1 MKKVNIRLITVLL
14 AVGFVLVACRKS
26 DATAGEPTPQDKPV
40 TAAAP
45 LAASPAASDVKNG
58 FDTKPPVGT
67 KAVCPVMKNEFA
79 VSDSTQF
86 SEYKGKFYVFCC
98 PGCKPQFD
106 ADPEKYL

>member
-1 MKKVNIRLITVLL
+1 
-14 AVGFVLVACRKS
+14 
-26 DATAGEPTPQDKPV
+26 
-40 TAAAP
+40 
-45 LAASPAASDVKNG
+45 
-58 FDTKPPVGT
+58 
-67 KAVCPVMKNEFA
+67 MKNEFA